1 MATSVVNNISDMLET
16 VLEDAVVAE
25 VEAVT
30 DGWFV
35 KAGPLQQDP
44 TQYGV
49 NIMVHANDPDAEGK
63 WVHERIDPWPQTVGM
78 QDVILPRLPR
88 GAQEMGGS
96 QDGDYGG
103 EAWWRRF
110 VVELRIFLT
119 YTEDVE
125 TERDRLSNLVLA
137 AAENALFSDVRMTQ
151 IAADSYGES
160 VWNVTTP
167 VAKSE
172 LTGGGLGGQYVGKIW
187 VEIGTY
193 RIKRWTS

>member
-1 MATSVVNNISDMLET
+1 MATSVVNNIADTLET
-16 VLEDAVVAE
+16 VLADAVISE
-25 VEAVT
+25 VLGIT
-30 DGWFV
+30 GGWLV

-44 TQYGV
+44 TENGV
-49 NIMVHANDPDAEGK
+49 NIMVHTNDPDAEGK

-110 VVELRIFLT
+110 TIELRVFLT
-119 YTEDVE
+119 YTESVE
-125 TERDRLSNLVLA
+125 SERDRLSNLVLA
-137 AAENALFSDVRMTQ
+137 AAEDALFSDVRMTQ
-151 IAADSYGES
+151 IAADSYGEL
-160 VWNVTTP
+160 VFDVTTP

-172 LTGGGLGGQYVGKIW
+172 LTGGGLGGNYVGKLW

-193 RIKRWTS
+193 REKRWES

>member
-1 MATSVVNNISDMLET
+1 MATSVVNNISNILET
-16 VLEDAVVAE
+16 VLADAVVAE
-25 VEAVT
+25 VLGIT
-30 DGWFV
+30 GGWLV

-49 NIMVHANDPDAEGK
+49 NIMVQTNDPDGEGK
-63 WVHERIDPWPQTVGM
+63 WVHERIDPWPQTVGL

-119 YTEDVE
+119 YTEDTE
-125 TERDRLSNLVLA
+125 TERDRLANLVLA

-151 IAADSYGES
+151 IAADTFGES

-167 VAKSE
+167 AAKSE
-172 LTGGGLGGQYVGKIW
+172 LTGGGLGGNYVGKIW

-193 RIKRWTS
+193 RNKRWTS